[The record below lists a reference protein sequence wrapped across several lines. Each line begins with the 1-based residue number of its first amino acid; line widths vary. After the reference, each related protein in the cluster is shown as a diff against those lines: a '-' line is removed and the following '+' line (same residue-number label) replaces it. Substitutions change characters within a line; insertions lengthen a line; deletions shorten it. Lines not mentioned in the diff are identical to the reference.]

1 MACPLYWYCPFG
13 AARPLTGFSL
23 SWPLFLWSESPRQP
37 SLQMLFEKLLLFLI
51 PQRKQLSSPIQSCA
65 KPHPMTKLR
74 PMFDQSYHQLLAHRY
89 ASHCDIHS
97 GEVGCVS
104 LPDGFLCVDDALAAP
119 DSHSIVLSF
128 LLTTDFPSFA
138 GFAANRFTCIT
149 DTFAF
154 IRLRFT
160 QSADPCRNLTHL
172 LFVDPADTQLGSL
185 GSRINSIDTKS
196 NSLGRLNFNRM
207 GIPNLNHQIV
217 TYFSG
222 TVTHT
227 MNF

>member
-13 AARPLTGFSL
+13 VARPSSGFSL

-51 PQRKQLSSPIQSCA
+51 PQRKHLSSPIQSCA
-65 KPHPMTKLR
+65 KPHPMTRLR

-154 IRLRFT
+154 IGLRFANLT
-160 QSADPCRNLTHL
+160 NPCRKLSHL
-172 LFVDPADTQLGSL
+172 LLVDSAHTQPGGL
-185 GSRINSIDTKS
+185 GSRVNTINTKGYT
-196 NSLGRLNFNRM
+196 LGRLYLNRM
-207 GIPNLNHQIV
+207 GIPYLNHQVV
-217 TYFSG
+217 TYFG
-222 TVTHT
+222 GAVAHT